1 MTSVCVSYD
10 RVVSARDTISNSGYE
25 IKGLWQKKKKKKIE
39 LKLRIDSLHLTLFA
53 TDCQIPEFGNT
64 VLNLIFSKVIVVQ

>member
-25 IKGLWQKKKKKKIE
+25 IKGLWQKKIE